1 LRLWRLSHGGDSGYG
16 ASGFSL
22 GFSPWP
28 VSAARVCARAFVAG
42 AIIDWIAY
50 EKAAPCVTTDAT
62 MSSDAAAAKAAP
74 VARVTPVTYDKLTVI
89 AIAALAGM
97 LEDVLH
103 EALGHGGMALL
114 SGAHKLT
121 VSTVA
126 LQGDFDTRWIAAAG
140 PLVSLIS
147 GGIFW
152 LLLLKPQRYRPAT
165 RYFFIMAM
173 AGGLFSGTGY
183 FLFSGVANFGD
194 WAMVI
199 QGWHPHWLWQVGLV
213 AIGAPSYYGSMLLV
227 AAKLRP
233 FRRNDDDPRKMRTL
247 CWLPYFSDGI
257 LAGIAGLFNPAG
269 MFYVFASALA
279 STLGGNAGMLSLPGM
294 LRRLRASDEQPAGP
308 LRRSPAWIAVGAIAS
323 LLFIFV
329 LGRGITWTR

>member
-1 LRLWRLSHGGDSGYG
+1 
-16 ASGFSL
+16 
-22 GFSPWP
+22 
-28 VSAARVCARAFVAG
+28 
-42 AIIDWIAY
+42 
-50 EKAAPCVTTDAT
+50 
-62 MSSDAAAAKAAP
+62 MSSDATAAKAAP
-74 VARVTPVTYDKLTVI
+74 LTYDKLTVI
-89 AIAALAGM
+89 AIAALACIV
-97 LEDVLH
+97 EDVLH

-114 SGAHKLT
+114 SGAHRLT

-126 LQGDFDTRWIAAAG
+126 LQSDFDTKWIAAAG

-165 RYFFIMAM
+165 RYFLILAM

-183 FLFSGVANFGD
+183 FFFSGVSNFGD
-194 WAMVI
+194 WAAVI
-199 QGWHPHWLWQVGLV
+199 QGWRPHWLWQVGLI
-213 AIGAPSYYGSMLLV
+213 ALGMITYYASMLLV
-227 AAKLRP
+227 AAKLGP

-247 CWLPYFSDGI
+247 CWLPYLSEGI

-279 STLGGNAGMLSLPGM
+279 STLGGNAGMLPIPTVLRRPRPTEEEPAGSLP
-294 LRRLRASDEQPAGP
+294 
-308 LRRSPAWIAVGAIAS
+308 RSPAWIAAGAVAS

-329 LGRGITWTR
+329 LGRGVTWNR

>member
-1 LRLWRLSHGGDSGYG
+1 M
-16 ASGFSL
+16 
-22 GFSPWP
+22 
-28 VSAARVCARAFVAG
+28 SA
-42 AIIDWIAY
+42 D
-50 EKAAPCVTTDAT
+50 T
-62 MSSDAAAAKAAP
+62 AAAK
-74 VARVTPVTYDKLTVI
+74 VTPVTYDKLTVI
-89 AIAALAGM
+89 AIAALAGI
-97 LEDVLH
+97 LENVLH

-114 SGAHKLT
+114 SGTRHLT

-126 LQGDFDTRWIAAAG
+126 LQSDFDTKWIAAAG

-165 RYFFIMAM
+165 RYFLIMAM

-199 QGWHPHWLWQVGLV
+199 KGWHPHWLWQLGLV
-213 AIGAPSYYGSMLLV
+213 AIGVPSYYGSMLLV
-227 AAKLRP
+227 AEKLRP

-294 LRRLRASDEQPAGP
+294 LRRPRPAEEEPAGSLP
-308 LRRSPAWIAVGAIAS
+308 RSPAWIAIGAVVS
-323 LLFIFV
+323 LIFIFV

>member
-1 LRLWRLSHGGDSGYG
+1 MPSD
-16 ASGFSL
+16 A
-22 GFSPWP
+22 
-28 VSAARVCARAFVAG
+28 SAA
-42 AIIDWIAY
+42 
-50 EKAAPCVTTDAT
+50 EAA
-62 MSSDAAAAKAAP
+62 
-74 VARVTPVTYDKLTVI
+74 PVTYDKLTVV
-89 AIAALAGM
+89 AIAALACI
-97 LEDVLH
+97 LQDVLH

-114 SGAHKLT
+114 SGTHHLT

-126 LQGDFDTRWIAAAG
+126 LQSDFDTRWIAAAG

-152 LLLLKPQRYRPAT
+152 LMLLKPQRYRPTT
-165 RYFFIMAM
+165 RYFLILAM

-183 FLFSGVANFGD
+183 FFFSGVSNFGD

-199 QGWHPHWLWQVGLV
+199 QGWHPHWLWQLGLV
-213 AIGAPSYYGSMLLV
+213 AIGVPSYYASMLLV

-247 CWLPYFSDGI
+247 CWLPYFSEAI

-279 STLGGNAGMLSLPGM
+279 STLGGNAGMLSLPTL
-294 LRRLRASDEQPAGP
+294 LRRPRPMDEEPAGSLP
-308 LRRSPAWIAVGAIAS
+308 RSPTWIAVAAVAS
-323 LLFIFV
+323 LIFIFV
-329 LGRGITWTR
+329 LGRGITWNR